1 MKNVNLNN
9 LAEVPNGPREGGGA
23 VSEKGLKEL
32 TLLSFNDIYNCFI
45 ELQSGKEIKWYMT
58 CLSYEKRQIHRF

>member
-1 MKNVNLNN
+1 MDP
-9 LAEVPNGPREGGGA
+9 EREGGA

-58 CLSYEKRQIHRF
+58 CLSYEKCQIHRF